1 MASFIQRKGRAGRI
15 RGSRPMTVTILSDYG
30 KDRWFF
36 QNADKLFNPEIDKI
50 SIPIF
55 NPYVAKVQ
63 ATSFLIDWIGRRIK
77 KNRPYSYLKY
87 SQGYNNTERFKCI
100 NLLNKVLN
108 KEDGF
113 YDVFRKNLSYALPLP
128 SNSNYFSEEEKNRII
143 DEILWHSPR
152 PLMKEVI
159 PTLLRQLE
167 SNWNFYKNVN
177 ELGFEDEKTKQPL
190 PKFIPSYRQEERN
203 YIEAAN
209 ILKDSGV
216 DLLILEMLL
225 DINHSEIL
233 LNAALQTGLPVWV
246 GLSCCESKFDNSI
259 VGRNF
264 RAEKEKSLIYDEK
277 KYKEQPKF
285 LPEDDIIQFED
296 IIKTLTNIGGDVYGI
311 MHTWFQDSSGGLKII
326 KDHWK
331 GPMMYYPEIHKFD
344 TSTHEAIAMS
354 TEDEFANSCLEF
366 IDDQIQ
372 IIGGCCGV
380 SDTHLKK
387 LIEKFQ

>member
-1 MASFIQRKGRAGRI
+1 MIFKEKLKNKSKIFLDGGNGSEIAKLGGDMSPAFAALATITSPDIVVKVHENFINVGCDIITAN
-15 RGSRPMTVTILSDYG
+15 T
-30 KDRWFF
+30 F
-36 QNADKLFNPEIDKI
+36 
-50 SIPIF
+50 
-55 NPYVAKVQ
+55 
-63 ATSFLIDWIGRRIK
+63 ATSRHVLDSLNRKNETEKFLIKSVELARKAITNTNKTEKVAIAGSLS
-77 KNRPYSYLKY
+77 NFFALK
-87 SQGYNNTERFKCI
+87 E
-100 NLLNKVLN
+100 
-108 KEDGF
+108 
-113 YDVFRKNLSYALPLP
+113 
-128 SNSNYFSEEEKNRII
+128 
-143 DEILWHSPR
+143 
-152 PLMKEVI
+152 
-159 PTLLRQLE
+159 
-167 SNWNFYKNVN
+167 N
-177 ELGFEDEKTKQPL
+177 EFVPN
-190 PKFIPSYRQEERN
+190 PKFIPSYKQEERN

-264 RAEKEKSLIYDEK
+264 RAEKEKSLIYDEE

-296 IIKTLTNIGGDVYGI
+296 IIRTLTNIGGDVYGI

-380 SDTHLKK
+380 SDAHLKK
-387 LIEKFQ
+387 LIEKF

>member
-1 MASFIQRKGRAGRI
+1 
-15 RGSRPMTVTILSDYG
+15 
-30 KDRWFF
+30 
-36 QNADKLFNPEIDKI
+36 
-50 SIPIF
+50 
-55 NPYVAKVQ
+55 
-63 ATSFLIDWIGRRIK
+63 
-77 KNRPYSYLKY
+77 
-87 SQGYNNTERFKCI
+87 
-100 NLLNKVLN
+100 
-108 KEDGF
+108 
-113 YDVFRKNLSYALPLP
+113 
-128 SNSNYFSEEEKNRII
+128 
-143 DEILWHSPR
+143 
-152 PLMKEVI
+152 
-159 PTLLRQLE
+159 
-167 SNWNFYKNVN
+167 
-177 ELGFEDEKTKQPL
+177 
-190 PKFIPSYRQEERN
+190 
-203 YIEAAN
+203 
-209 ILKDSGV
+209 
-216 DLLILEMLL
+216 MLL

-264 RAEKEKSLIYDEK
+264 RAEKEKSLIYDEE

-380 SDTHLKK
+380 SDTHLKR
-387 LIEKFQ
+387 LIEKF